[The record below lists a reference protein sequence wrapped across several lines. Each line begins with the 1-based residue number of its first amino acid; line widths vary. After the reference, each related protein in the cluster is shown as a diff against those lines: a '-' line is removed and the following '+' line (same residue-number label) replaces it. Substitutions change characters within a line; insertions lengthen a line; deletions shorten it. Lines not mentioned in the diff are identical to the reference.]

1 MGGEEIKV
9 EINNQE
15 VFRGRLDLNKLQKL
29 QDYEDLEVGK
39 CMTGNV
45 KLENQE
51 IFKVKCCRIGEKK
64 FNWTI
69 EGMNEKGEKEST
81 QYEIEK

>member
-1 MGGEEIKV
+1 MGGEEIKI

-39 CMTGNV
+39 CMTESV

-51 IFKVKCCRIGEKK
+51 ILKVKCCRTGEKK
-64 FNWTI
+64 FNWTV

-81 QYEIEK
+81 LYEIEK